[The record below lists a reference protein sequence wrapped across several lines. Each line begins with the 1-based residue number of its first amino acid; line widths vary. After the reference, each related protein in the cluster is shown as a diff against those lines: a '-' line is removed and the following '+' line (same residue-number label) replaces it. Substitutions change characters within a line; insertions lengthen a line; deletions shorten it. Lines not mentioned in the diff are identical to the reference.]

1 MIDIRNTALLKIT
14 KVKPWAIYF
23 DYGEKHYFIHGNYEF
38 GEGSWQELY
47 ERDLNYYG
55 GYKLKRIATANG
67 TDRVANDYINKQ
79 RGKTVVYSQIDK
91 NYFAYKL
98 TKRGFA
104 TGVMKN
110 LVEREQSKIQKV
122 EAQIQ
127 KYKDKIRE
135 LEKSISH
142 LR

>member
-14 KVKPWAIYF
+14 KVKPWAICF
-23 DYGEKHYFIHGNYEF
+23 DYDGKHYLLHGNYEF
-38 GEGSWQELY
+38 GEGQWQALY
-47 ERDLNYYG
+47 EREVNFYG
-55 GYKLKRIATANG
+55 TYKLKRIAERSG
-67 TDRVANDYINKQ
+67 KERVADDYIKAQ
-79 RGKTVVYSQIDK
+79 KGKTVVYSQIDK

-104 TGVMKN
+104 TGVMKH
-110 LVEREQSKIQKV
+110 LVEREQIKIQKV
-122 EAQIQ
+122 ESQIQ